1 MKYKYEN
8 DDMKKIVEKEKAHE
22 NDIRTCFELDDG
34 TVTSGGS
41 DDLIKL
47 WRN

>member
-8 DDMKKIVEKEKAHE
+8 QDMEKIIEKEKIHE
-22 NDIRTCFELDDG
+22 GKILSCFELDDG
-34 TVTSGGS
+34 TVVSGGE
-41 DDLIKL
+41 DNLIKL

>member
-8 DDMKKIVEKEKAHE
+8 QDMKKIIEREKIHKSHINTCIEL
-22 NDIRTCFELDDG
+22 NDRI
-34 TVTSGGS
+34 VASGS
-41 DDLIKL
+41 YDKLIKL